1 MDFLTFTCYNINEL
15 IFKLTFYVKD
25 AGNGGSMNNTQGMVV
40 NENFSFSTFKVDSV
54 LDITHDDAGLRRE
67 VLRIRG
73 NGDQVTRFAF
83 ASGDGLVRLANTGA
97 IEDGN
102 VIGHFLSLTPGR
114 NEEIFEFYKRNGF
127 LFPVSTAQYESFS
140 PDAAWRLLL
149 RFKAAVHLM
158 TALDGSTPTWQ
169 NLLAPTLLL
178 LLGDPVTIP
187 ARDNAHA
194 YESAVNGAIKTIE
207 KASQLPDID
216 GSAEAYQKNTY
227 TISDRVYG
235 PTFELDSETYEDI
248 SSGSAVEFTLSGCS
262 DLRFRNIVRTYRIAQ
277 NLPTEERLI
286 IDFLFHF
293 MMDVGI
299 LASAD
304 YINGLDFYAEP
315 NFEGMTAELSN
326 ALEAVARIVVR
337 DEINHN
343 IKHISPKYDTD
354 KMAPSWE
361 VPDLLSA
368 MYFSLFFMRPG
379 VEVYRE
385 CANPNCNVH
394 FLVKTTATRNK
405 YCCPACANAT
415 AQRNHRRR
423 KSQRT

>member
-1 MDFLTFTCYNINEL
+1 
-15 IFKLTFYVKD
+15 
-25 AGNGGSMNNTQGMVV
+25 MNNMQGMVV
-40 NENFSFSTFKVDSV
+40 NESFSFSTFKADCV
-54 LDITHDDAGLRRE
+54 LDVTHDATGQRSE
-67 VLRIRG
+67 ILRIRG
-73 NGDQVTRFAF
+73 LGEQVTRFAF

-102 VIGHFLSLTPGR
+102 VIGQFLSLAPGG
-114 NEEIFEFYKRNGF
+114 NEAIFEFCKKNGF

-140 PDAAWRLLL
+140 PETVWRLLL
-149 RFKAAVHLM
+149 RFKATVQLM
-158 TALDGSTPTWQ
+158 TALEGSTPAWQ
-169 NLLAPTLLL
+169 TLLSPTLLL
-178 LLGDPVTIP
+178 LLGDSVQIP
-187 ARDNAHA
+187 ARDNVQA
-194 YESAVNGAIKTIE
+194 YESIVNGAIRTIE
-207 KASQLPDID
+207 KATQLPDID

-235 PTFELDSETYEDI
+235 PTFELSSEIYEDI
-248 SSGSAVEFTLSGCS
+248 SSGSAVEFSRSGCTDS
-262 DLRFRNIVRTYRIAQ
+262 RFRNIVRTYRIAR
-277 NLPTEERLI
+277 NLPDEERLI

-299 LASAD
+299 LGSVD
-304 YINGLDFYAEP
+304 YINGLDFYEAP
-315 NFEGMTAELSN
+315 NFEGMTAELSA
-326 ALEAVARIVVR
+326 ALESVARIIVR

-343 IKHISPKYDTD
+343 IRHISPKYDTN

>member
-1 MDFLTFTCYNINEL
+1 
-15 IFKLTFYVKD
+15 
-25 AGNGGSMNNTQGMVV
+25 MNNTQGMVM
-40 NENFSFSTFKVDSV
+40 NESFSFSSFRADTV
-54 LDITHDDAGLRRE
+54 LDITHDAAGQRSE
-67 VLRIRG
+67 VLRIKSI
-73 NGDQVTRFAF
+73 GDQVTRFAF

-97 IEDGN
+97 IEDDN
-102 VIGHFLSLTPGR
+102 VIGHFLSLVPGR
-114 NEEIFEFYKRNGF
+114 NEDFFEFYRKNGF
-127 LFPVSTAQYESFS
+127 LFPISTKHYESFS

-149 RFKAAVHLM
+149 RFKATVQLM
-158 TALDGSTPTWQ
+158 TALDGSTPAWQ
-169 NLLAPTLLL
+169 TLLAPTLLL
-178 LLGDPVTIP
+178 LMGDPVCIP
-187 ARDNAHA
+187 ARDNVQA
-194 YESAVNGAIKTIE
+194 YESVVNGAIKTIE

-216 GSAEAYQKNTY
+216 GSAEAYQKKTY

-235 PTFELDSETYEDI
+235 PTFELDSEIYEDI
-248 SSGSAVEFTLSGCS
+248 SSGSAVEFTRSGCT
-262 DLRFRNIVRTYRIAQ
+262 DLRFRNIVRTYRIAR
-277 NLPTEERLI
+277 NLPAEERLI

-304 YINGLDFYAEP
+304 YINGLDFYEAP
-315 NFEGMTAELSN
+315 NFAGMTAQLSA
-326 ALEAVARIVVR
+326 ALESVARVVVR
-337 DEINHN
+337 EEINHN

-354 KMAPSWE
+354 KMEPSWE
-361 VPDLLSA
+361 VPNLLSA

>member
-1 MDFLTFTCYNINEL
+1 
-15 IFKLTFYVKD
+15 
-25 AGNGGSMNNTQGMVV
+25 MNNTQGMVV
-40 NENFSFSTFKVDSV
+40 NESFSFSTFKADSV
-54 LDITHDDAGLRRE
+54 LDVTHDATGQRSE
-67 VLRIRG
+67 ILRIRG
-73 NGDQVTRFAF
+73 LGDQLTRFAF

-102 VIGHFLSLTPGR
+102 VIGNFLSLVPGR
-114 NEEIFEFYKRNGF
+114 TEDIFELIKKNGF

-140 PDAAWRLLL
+140 PDMVWRLVV
-149 RFKAAVHLM
+149 RFKATVQLM
-158 TALDGSTPTWQ
+158 TALDGSTPAWQ

-178 LLGDPVTIP
+178 LLGDPVIIP
-187 ARDNAHA
+187 ARDSVQA
-194 YESAVNGAIKTIE
+194 YESVVNGAIKTIE

-216 GSAEAYQKNTY
+216 GSEEAYQKNTY
-227 TISDRVYG
+227 TISDQVYG
-235 PTFELDSETYEDI
+235 PTFELDSEIYEDI
-248 SSGSAVEFTLSGCS
+248 SSGSAVEFSRSGCN
-262 DLRFRNIVRTYRIAQ
+262 DLRFRNIVRTYRIAR
-277 NLPTEERLI
+277 NLPEEERLI

-304 YINGLDFYAEP
+304 YINGLDFYESP
-315 NFEGMTAELSN
+315 NFAGMTAQLSA
-326 ALEAVARIVVR
+326 ALESVARVVVR
-337 DEINHN
+337 EEINHN

-354 KMAPSWE
+354 KMTPSWE

-379 VEVYRE
+379 VEVYRK

>member
-1 MDFLTFTCYNINEL
+1 
-15 IFKLTFYVKD
+15 
-25 AGNGGSMNNTQGMVV
+25 MNNTQGMVV
-40 NENFSFSTFKVDSV
+40 NESFSFSTFKADSV
-54 LDITHDDAGLRRE
+54 LDVTHDDTGRRSE

-73 NGDQVTRFAF
+73 IGDQATRFAF

-102 VIGHFLSLTPGR
+102 VIGHFLSLASGR
-114 NEEIFEFYKRNGF
+114 NEDIFEFYKKNGF

-140 PDAAWRLLL
+140 HEMVWRLLL
-149 RFKAAVHLM
+149 RFKATVQLM
-158 TALDGSTPTWQ
+158 TALDGNTPAWQ
-169 NLLAPTLLL
+169 TLLAPTFLLL
-178 LLGDPVTIP
+178 MGDPVQIP
-187 ARDNAHA
+187 ARDHAQA
-194 YESAVNGAIKTIE
+194 YESVVNGAIKTTE
-207 KASQLPDID
+207 KATQLPDID
-216 GSAEAYQKNTY
+216 GSAEAYQKSTY
-227 TISDRVYG
+227 TILDRVYT
-235 PTFELDSETYEDI
+235 PTFELDSEIYEDI
-248 SSGSAVEFTLSGCS
+248 SSGFAVEFTRSGCS
-262 DLRFRNIVRTYRIAQ
+262 DLRFRNIVRTYRIAR
-277 NLPTEERLI
+277 NLPAEERLI

-299 LASAD
+299 LGSVD
-304 YINGLDFYAEP
+304 YINGLDFYDAP
-315 NFEGMTAELSN
+315 HFEGMTAELAT
-326 ALEAVARIVVR
+326 ALESVARIVVR

-343 IKHISPKYDTD
+343 IRHISPKYDTD
-354 KMAPSWE
+354 RMVPSWE

-394 FLVKTTATRNK
+394 FLVSTTATRNK

>member
-1 MDFLTFTCYNINEL
+1 
-15 IFKLTFYVKD
+15 
-25 AGNGGSMNNTQGMVV
+25 MNNTQGMVM
-40 NENFSFSTFKVDSV
+40 NESFSFSSFRADTV
-54 LDITHDDAGLRRE
+54 LDITHDAAGQRSE

-73 NGDQVTRFAF
+73 VGDQITRFAF

-97 IEDGN
+97 IEDDN
-102 VIGHFLSLTPGR
+102 VIGNFLSLVPGR
-114 NEEIFEFYKRNGF
+114 TEDIFELIRKNGF

-140 PDAAWRLLL
+140 PDMVWRLVV
-149 RFKAAVHLM
+149 RFKATVQLM
-158 TALDGSTPTWQ
+158 TALDGSTPAWQ

-178 LLGDPVTIP
+178 LLGDPVIIP
-187 ARDNAHA
+187 ARDSVQA
-194 YESAVNGAIKTIE
+194 YESVVNGAIKTIE

-216 GSAEAYQKNTY
+216 GSEEAYQKNTY
-227 TISDRVYG
+227 TISDQVYG
-235 PTFELDSETYEDI
+235 PTFELDSEIYEDI
-248 SSGSAVEFTLSGCS
+248 SSGSAVEFSRSGCN
-262 DLRFRNIVRTYRIAQ
+262 DLRFRNIVRTYRIAR
-277 NLPTEERLI
+277 NLPEEERLI

-304 YINGLDFYAEP
+304 YINGLDFYESP
-315 NFEGMTAELSN
+315 NFAGMTAQLSA
-326 ALEAVARIVVR
+326 ALESVARVVVR
-337 DEINHN
+337 EEINHN

-423 KSQRT
+423 KSQRTIE